1 MTFLGG
7 MRLQMAEGRVMASS
21 EEQNLEPS
29 KPRWQPIGP
38 VERRVL
44 GVLIEKAKMTPDYY
58 PMTIAGI
65 CSGCNQKSCRWPIM
79 QLEPE
84 DVEEALERLRELGA
98 VGYVQGSGR
107 ALKFR
112 HYAYEWFG
120 VNKVELAVLA
130 ELLLRGPQTE
140 GQLRAHVSRMKPI
153 ADLSELRAVL
163 ASLKEKR
170 LVVSLTPETRGH
182 VVSHTLYLP
191 KEMEKL
197 RQEYA
202 SEPVETAAFRETMV
216 LGGEISRGRGEVS
229 GEMTGVLCRD
239 TKAGVGI
246 SEDTAER
253 VLEEIGQLRQEVAE
267 IRAELARLAAV
278 LSENGSELADLR
290 RRLEQLL

>member
-1 MTFLGG
+1 
-7 MRLQMAEGRVMASS
+7 MASS
-21 EEQNLEPS
+21 EEQVLETS

-44 GVLIEKAKMTPDYY
+44 GVLIEKAKTTPDYY

-140 GQLRAHVSRMKPI
+140 GQLRAHVSRMEPI
-153 ADLSELRAVL
+153 ADLSQLRAVL
-163 ASLKEKR
+163 ASLKEKG

-202 SEPVETAAFRETMV
+202 SEPVEIAGRRERMV
-216 LGGEISRGRGEVS
+216 PGGEISRGHDEVS
-229 GEMTGVLCRD
+229 GEVADLPGED
-239 TKAGVGI
+239 TRIVRGI
-246 SEDTAER
+246 SGGTAER
-253 VLEEIGQLRQEVAE
+253 LLEEIGQLRQEVAE
-267 IRAELARLAAV
+267 IRAELARLASL
-278 LSENGSELADLR
+278 LSENGTELADLR
-290 RRLEQLL
+290 RRLEQLF

>member
-1 MTFLGG
+1 
-7 MRLQMAEGRVMASS
+7 MASS
-21 EEQNLEPS
+21 EEQVLETS

-44 GVLIEKAKMTPDYY
+44 GVLIEKAKTTPDYY

-140 GQLRAHVSRMKPI
+140 GQLRAHVSRMEPI
-153 ADLSELRAVL
+153 ADLSQLRAVL
-163 ASLKEKR
+163 ASLKEKG

-202 SEPVETAAFRETMV
+202 SEPVEIAGRRERMV
-216 LGGEISRGRGEVS
+216 PGGEISRGHDEVS
-229 GEMTGVLCRD
+229 GEVADLPGED
-239 TKAGVGI
+239 TKTLRGI
-246 SEDTAER
+246 SGGTAER
-253 VLEEIGQLRQEVAE
+253 LLEEIGQLRQEVAE
-267 IRAELARLAAV
+267 IRAELARLASL
-278 LSENGSELADLR
+278 LSENGTELADLR
-290 RRLEQLL
+290 RRLEQLF